1 MALLTLCAMHTAWG
15 TSSIDGGL
23 GFYPGVE
30 LRAKEG
36 ADAPFEYK
44 EIDLVAMRGG
54 DLILDLPHIH
64 CLVAKRA
71 FGAFLDLAEM
81 VEDIYPRDSV

>member
-1 MALLTLCAMHTAWG
+1 MPLLTLCAMHTAWG

-36 ADAPFEYK
+36 ADAAFEYK
-44 EIDLVAMRGG
+44 EIDLVSMRG
-54 DLILDLPHIH
+54 DLILDFPH
-64 CLVAKRA
+64 
-71 FGAFLDLAEM
+71 
-81 VEDIYPRDSV
+81 PTSSSVPYL